1 MREMKFEARVQ
12 PGQKLKTAEEIIKDR
27 KEEQEKK
34 IREMKERMKA
44 ADSDEENDEHIE
56 SVEKL
61 PQQKAEVSWKLE
73 LSPIEHIYL

>member
-1 MREMKFEARVQ
+1 MKFEARVQ

-44 ADSDEENDEHIE
+44 ADSDEENDEHSE

-61 PQQKAEVSWKLE
+61 PQQKAEVNLKLE
-73 LSPIEHIYL
+73 LIPIEHNYL